1 MSPASGD
8 ATLANSWDEYH
19 QIVSIQLMSPASGDP
34 LGDTFL
40 MEGVEGGFHSINVPS
55 EWGPLNFKPLPSK
68 VSRDGFR
75 RSGKKVVK
83 PPTDSGK
90 KPPKPLPSKR
100 PKFPT
105 KKSTL
110 QPFYLTFG
118 KTTQ

>member
-1 MSPASGD
+1 
-8 ATLANSWDEYH
+8 
-19 QIVSIQLMSPASGDP
+19 
-34 LGDTFL
+34 
-40 MEGVEGGFHSINVPS
+40 
-55 EWGPLNFKPLPSK
+55 

-75 RSGKKVVK
+75 RSEKKVLK
-83 PPTDSGK
+83 PPTHSGK